1 MKNFNIEII
10 LYKILLTRKNQ
21 RCFFL
26 IKIFN
31 ENLNL
36 NYLVN
41 MELINDYIN
50 DTTLILSNGRD
61 VKYVKYELFKENIL
75 SIIRNYLD
83 NNKELIYLELI
94 ENKRE
99 NLTNLYFKIY
109 DNKIDIIINDK
120 HLQFNKNEHNIE
132 QLYKIINFIDD
143 PMTYVNYNVKNI

>member
-1 MKNFNIEII
+1 MENFNIEII

-26 IKIFN
+26 IKIFS
-31 ENLNL
+31 ENF

-75 SIIRNYLD
+75 SIIKNYLD
-83 NNKELIYLELI
+83 NNNELIYLELI

-120 HLQFNKNEHNIE
+120 HLQFNKNEHNIK

>member
-1 MKNFNIEII
+1 
-10 LYKILLTRKNQ
+10 
-21 RCFFL
+21 
-26 IKIFN
+26 
-31 ENLNL
+31 
-36 NYLVN
+36 

-75 SIIRNYLD
+75 SIIKNYLD
-83 NNKELIYLELI
+83 NNNELIYLELI

-120 HLQFNKNEHNIE
+120 HLQFNKNEHNIK